1 MSLESGASR
10 SPKLPE
16 LTMPPRRGTP
26 RILAVARGDEPADL
40 LLRGGRIFVPGTR
53 EWVEDDLAISGGT
66 IAGWG
71 PREARQVVDVGGAA
85 LTPGFIDAHMHLE
98 STKLWVD
105 EFVRAVLPHGTT
117 AVAADPHELANVFG
131 VRGVAALAQ
140 AAAGLPFTFGIC
152 ASSCVP
158 ASPFE
163 SPGAEIHAAQVSE
176 LLAEHGAIGVAEV
189 MNYPGVVAGDAE
201 LLAKIAAAGDRR
213 VDGHAPGLSGHDLDA
228 YLAAGIESD
237 HECTTLAE
245 AQEKRRKG
253 MWIFVRQGSASKNLA
268 DLIPMVLRHGTER
281 VALCSDDREPDTIL
295 TDGHIDDCV
304 RLAVA
309 NGVRVEDALVLAT
322 SNPAQYHNLDHLGWL
337 APGYQ
342 ADVLCF
348 DSLDR
353 LRPARVYQAGRLVA
367 ENGHVLD
374 GAVAAAPPPDW
385 MRGSVHLA
393 GRVGPEA
400 FRLEPPADGRARVIG
415 IEPDTLTTRH
425 LVLDLSDQRAA
436 PVARIAVAERHL
448 RTGRIGLG
456 YVQGFGLRRGAI
468 ASTVAHDAHNCM
480 IVGAAGPDGP
490 GEMAVALAR
499 LAELG
504 GGQLAV
510 LGGRVLA
517 EVPLPIGGLMSDQ
530 PAAGVAAA
538 VEHLEQVAADAL
550 GISIGAPFMHLSFLG
565 LSVIPQLRI
574 TDLGL
579 VDVDKFALTALTPT

>member
-1 MSLESGASR
+1 
-10 SPKLPE
+10 
-16 LTMPPRRGTP
+16 MPPRRGTP
-26 RILAVARGDEPADL
+26 RVLAVARGDEPADL
-40 LLRGGRIFVPGTR
+40 LLTGGRVFVPGTR
-53 EWVEDDLAISGGT
+53 EWIDTDLAIADGV

-71 PREARQVVDVGGAA
+71 PREARDVADVAGAA

-117 AVAADPHELANVFG
+117 AVAADPHEIANVFG

-163 SPGAEIHAAQVSE
+163 SPGAKIGAAEVRE
-176 LLAEHGAIGVAEV
+176 LLADHGAIGVAEV
-189 MNYPGVVAGDAE
+189 MNYPGVVAGDTE

-213 VDGHAPGLSGHDLDA
+213 VDGHAPGLSGRDLDA
-228 YLAAGIESD
+228 YLAAGVESD
-237 HECTTLAE
+237 HECTMLDE
-245 AQEKRRKG
+245 AAEKRRKG

-268 DLIPMVLRHGTER
+268 DLIPTVLQHGTER
-281 VALCSDDREPDTIL
+281 IALCSDDREPDTIL
-295 TDGHIDDCV
+295 RDGHMDDCV

-309 NGVRVEDALVLAT
+309 HGVPIEDALVLAT

-348 DSLDR
+348 DSLQR
-353 LRPARVYQAGRLVA
+353 LLPARVYQAGTLVA
-367 ENGHVLD
+367 EDGHALA
-374 GAVAAAPPPDW
+374 GAVPAVPPPDW
-385 MRGSVHLA
+385 MRESVHLA
-393 GRVGPEA
+393 GLPGPEA
-400 FRLEPPADGRARVIG
+400 FRLEPPAGGLARVIG
-415 IEPDTLTTRH
+415 IDADTLTTRH
-425 LVLDLSDQRAA
+425 LVIDVASQEP

-456 YVQGFGLRRGAI
+456 YVQGFGLTRGAI

-480 IVGAAGPDGP
+480 VVGAAGPSGP
-490 GEMAVALAR
+490 AEMAVAVAR

-504 GGQLAV
+504 GGQVAV
-510 LGGRVLA
+510 LDGRVIA
-517 EVPLPIGGLMSDQ
+517 EVALPIGGLMSDQ
-530 PAAGVAAA
+530 GIRPVAAA
-538 VEHLEQVAADAL
+538 VENLEQVAARAL

-579 VDVDKFALTALTPT
+579 IDVDKFALTSVAPG